1 MARRDTMLRSPA
13 SCTLAG
19 GCQADNSV
27 SRWSRRGQPA
37 RPVPAAAARRLRQS
51 PADDLR
57 SRCRLRRTNAQRV
70 PQQYHLITLVERRRF
85 PRTYGAAQ
93 CARAIT
99 PYHGCGAVARR
110 ARAAWRCWAITLAVC
125 GALWSAVIV
134 YCGPPRRCG
143 RCGAA
148 CTPMRAAAAL
158 RAMWR
163 SVHAAGP
170 ACFVCAV
177 LTPLALLC
185 CSFVGAGSA
194 AMRHLAAAILAAVL
208 LLAAQGIDGITLSP
222 PPVLGSTYVYS
233 YVSGGVTPRYL
244 HGNPLPIRDGTLRNA
259 TFNGYVGSGFATR
272 IAGIYQW
279 NYKPRAVVDSSSRL
293 WFLNY
298 DYLRVMDFAADSV
311 TTVYPATHSTRTAN
325 ILNCNDASQDSCG
338 AVNICGADAGWT
350 TLYIGAWTADPADP
364 SNTQTPY
371 AIIALNLATW
381 AYTVIPIPQ
390 HPWDCVVNATS
401 PTSGTIYISVNGGI
415 QTLNLAT
422 HVVSDLTLVLPAD
435 PYSYVPGTN
444 FADGPLASAAFGPF
458 NSLAL
463 GDGAQ
468 LYRADAMNYCIR
480 RLDTAAR
487 TVVTISGDPTII
499 YPNTPPVLISDTCGT
514 TTLAPVAVASASW
527 SRPMS
532 VVWDS
537 ARQRLYVVCALV
549 M

>member
-1 MARRDTMLRSPA
+1 
-13 SCTLAG
+13 
-19 GCQADNSV
+19 
-27 SRWSRRGQPA
+27 
-37 RPVPAAAARRLRQS
+37 
-51 PADDLR
+51 
-57 SRCRLRRTNAQRV
+57 
-70 PQQYHLITLVERRRF
+70 
-85 PRTYGAAQ
+85 
-93 CARAIT
+93 
-99 PYHGCGAVARR
+99 
-110 ARAAWRCWAITLAVC
+110 
-125 GALWSAVIV
+125 
-134 YCGPPRRCG
+134 
-143 RCGAA
+143 
-148 CTPMRAAAAL
+148 MRAAAAL

-163 SVHAAGP
+163 SVHAVGP
-170 ACFVCAV
+170 ACFVRAV

-185 CSFVGAGSA
+185 CSFIGAFSA
-194 AMRHLAAAILAAVL
+194 AMTHLAATILAAGL

-233 YVSGGVTPRYL
+233 YVSGGVTPRSL
-244 HGNPLPIRDGTLRNA
+244 HNNPLPIRDGTLRNA
-259 TFNGYVGSGFATR
+259 TFNGHFGSGFATR
-272 IAGIYQW
+272 VTGFWQPATSQFATLQW

-293 WFLNY
+293 WFLDD

-311 TTVYPATHSTRTAN
+311 TTVYPATLSTRTN
-325 ILNCNDASQDSCG
+325 NVLNCNDASQTNTCG

-350 TLYIGAWTADPADP
+350 TLYIGAWTAFPDP
-364 SNTQTPY
+364 SNAQTPY
-371 AIIALNLATW
+371 AIIAFNLATW

-401 PTSGTIYISVNGGI
+401 PTSGIIYISVNGGI

-422 HVVSDLTLVLPAD
+422 GVVSDLTRMLPFDVLAF
-435 PYSYVPGTN
+435 PGYAANTN
-444 FADGPLASAAFGPF
+444 FADGPLLSAAFGPF

-468 LYRADAMNYCIR
+468 LYLADALNYCIR

-487 TVVTISGDPTII
+487 TVVTISGDPTA
-499 YPNTPPVLISDTCGT
+499 PPEYISDTCGI

>member
-1 MARRDTMLRSPA
+1 ML
-13 SCTLAG
+13 
-19 GCQADNSV
+19 
-27 SRWSRRGQPA
+27 SRVRRGC
-37 RPVPAAAARRLRQS
+37 AARAGRVAL
-51 PADDLR
+51 LGN
-57 SRCRLRRTNAQRV
+57 NA
-70 PQQYHLITLVERRRF
+70 HGIWSFVE
-85 PRTYGAAQ
+85 
-93 CARAIT
+93 
-99 PYHGCGAVARR
+99 CGDYV
-110 ARAAWRCWAITLAVC
+110 L
-125 GALWSAVIV
+125 
-134 YCGPPRRCG
+134 
-143 RCGAA
+143 
-148 CTPMRAAAAL
+148 RAAAAL

-163 SVHAAGP
+163 SVHAVGP
-170 ACFVCAV
+170 ACFVRAV

-185 CSFVGAGSA
+185 CSFCGAGSA
-194 AMRHLAAAILAAVL
+194 AMTHLAASILAAVL

-222 PPVLGSTYVYS
+222 APVLGSSYEYS

-244 HGNPLPIRDGTLRNA
+244 HGNQLPIRDGTLRNA
-259 TFNGYVGSGFATR
+259 TFNGYFGSGFATR
-272 IAGIYQW
+272 VSGFWQSATSQFVMSQW

-293 WFLNY
+293 WFLDY
-298 DYLRVMDFAADSV
+298 DHLRVMDFSADSV
-311 TTVYPATHSTRTAN
+311 TTVYPATLSTRTAN
-325 ILNCNDASQDSCG
+325 VLNCNDASQESCG

-371 AIIALNLATW
+371 AIIAFNLATW

-435 PYSYVPGTN
+435 PYSYVPGSN
-444 FADGPLASAAFGPF
+444 FLDGPLASAAFGPF

-468 LYRADAMNYCIR
+468 LYLADALNYCIR

-487 TVVTISGDPTII
+487 TVVTISGDPTA
-499 YPNTPPVLISDTCGT
+499 PPEYISDTCGI

>member
-1 MARRDTMLRSPA
+1 M
-13 SCTLAG
+13 
-19 GCQADNSV
+19 
-27 SRWSRRGQPA
+27 
-37 RPVPAAAARRLRQS
+37 
-51 PADDLR
+51 
-57 SRCRLRRTNAQRV
+57 
-70 PQQYHLITLVERRRF
+70 
-85 PRTYGAAQ
+85 
-93 CARAIT
+93 
-99 PYHGCGAVARR
+99 
-110 ARAAWRCWAITLAVC
+110 
-125 GALWSAVIV
+125 
-134 YCGPPRRCG
+134 YCGP
-143 RCGAA
+143 
-148 CTPMRAAAAL
+148 RAAAQ

-163 SVHAAGP
+163 SVHAVGP

-194 AMRHLAAAILAAVL
+194 AMRHLAATILAAVL
-208 LLAAQGIDGITLSP
+208 LLAAQCIDGITLSP

-233 YVSGGVTPRYL
+233 YISGGVTPRSL
-244 HGNPLPIRDGTLRNA
+244 GNGNTLPIRDGTLRSA
-259 TFNGYVGSGFATR
+259 TFNGHIGSGFATR
-272 IAGIYQW
+272 ITGFWDPVASQFATLQW

-293 WFLNY
+293 WFLDN

-311 TTVYPATHSTRTAN
+311 NTVYPATHSTRTN
-325 ILNCNDASQDSCG
+325 NVLNCNDASQDSCG

-350 TLYIGAWTADPADP
+350 TLYIGAWTALPWDP

-371 AIIALNLATW
+371 AIIAFNLATW

-422 HVVSDLTLVLPAD
+422 RVVSDLTRMLPFAVYD
-435 PYSYVPGTN
+435 WANPYTANTN

-468 LYRADAMNYCIR
+468 LYLADALNYCIR

-487 TVVTISGDPTII
+487 TVVTISGDPTA
-499 YPNTPPVLISDTCGT
+499 PPQYISDTCGT